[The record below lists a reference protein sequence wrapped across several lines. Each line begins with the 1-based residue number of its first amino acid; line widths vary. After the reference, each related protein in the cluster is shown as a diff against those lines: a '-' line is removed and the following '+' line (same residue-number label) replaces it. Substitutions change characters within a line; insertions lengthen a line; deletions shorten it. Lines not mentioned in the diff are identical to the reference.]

1 MKKLESTFLNMVLSL
16 VLIAVVAAAGLAG
29 IYSLT
34 KDKIEDQ
41 QKQKRQTAIREV
53 VLPNAEEGVAIQIV
67 SSDTIIV
74 EDENKS
80 KKQWVIHNI
89 HQDGQFIGAAVE
101 TSGTGFGGEQKL
113 MVGFNPEGEIIN
125 YTVLEHQETPGL
137 GDKISNW
144 FKTEKGNQDIRG
156 RKGSE
161 LLVKQ
166 DGGDVDAITAA
177 TISSRAFLKAIREA
191 YSAFKED
198 EVQAVTG
205 ASQLKNQPAEPAVET
220 VTEATTGATQINETE
235 VSHE

>member
-1 MKKLESTFLNMVLSL
+1 
-16 VLIAVVAAAGLAG
+16 
-29 IYSLT
+29 
-34 KDKIEDQ
+34 
-41 QKQKRQTAIREV
+41 
-53 VLPNAEEGVAIQIV
+53 
-67 SSDTIIV
+67 
-74 EDENKS
+74 
-80 KKQWVIHNI
+80 
-89 HQDGQFIGAAVE
+89 
-101 TSGTGFGGEQKL
+101 

-156 RKGSE
+156 RKGGE

-205 ASQLKNQPAEPAVET
+205 ASQLKNQPAEPAVDAT
-220 VTEATTGATQINETE
+220 TEATTGATQINETE

>member
-41 QKQKRQTAIREV
+41 QTQKRQTAIREV

-125 YTVLEHQETPGL
+125 
-137 GDKISNW
+137 NW

-156 RKGSE
+156 RKGGE

-220 VTEATTGATQINETE
+220 VTEATTGAAQINETE
-235 VSHE
+235 VNHE

>member
-34 KDKIEDQ
+34 KEKIDDQ
-41 QKQKRQTAIREV
+41 QNQKRQAAIREV
-53 VLPNAEEGVAIQIV
+53 VLPNAEATVEIQIT
-67 SSDTIIV
+67 SDTIR
-74 EDENKS
+74 EEENG
-80 KKQWVIHNI
+80 KQWVIHNI

-144 FKTEKGNQDIRG
+144 FKTEKGNQDVRG
-156 RKGSE
+156 RKGGE

-235 VSHE
+235 VNHE